1 MLKSL
6 IKKEALHI
14 LRDWRTV
21 VIVLVMPV
29 ILLLLFGFAISME
42 VNDVRVVMAVDAH
55 SERSR
60 RLAAAI
66 DANPCFIFSGLV
78 NERQIE
84 PLMRGGRADIALVG
98 RNGRW
103 QIIADASN
111 PVIARSAAA
120 YVSSVVTETS
130 SPQPLAVTVHT
141 LYNPSLRSAYN
152 FVPGILGMI
161 FILVCA
167 IMTSVSIV
175 SEKES
180 GSMDMLLVSP
190 ARPGLIILGKLIP
203 YFILSC
209 VLLALMLAISYIVLG
224 LPFSAESLGSI
235 ILSLIYIVLSLSIGL
250 LVSTL
255 VATQLSALIVS
266 AMLFMIPVIMLSGM
280 IFPIDNMPQ
289 PLQWISTIVPARW
302 YIEAMRRVMIQQL
315 PLAAVWRELAMLG
328 AMTLVLLSLA
338 ITKFRSRQ

>member
-1 MLKSL
+1 
-6 IKKEALHI
+6 
-14 LRDWRTV
+14 
-21 VIVLVMPV
+21 
-29 ILLLLFGFAISME
+29 
-42 VNDVRVVMAVDAH
+42 
-55 SERSR
+55 
-60 RLAAAI
+60 
-66 DANPCFIFSGLV
+66 
-78 NERQIE
+78 
-84 PLMRGGRADIALVG
+84 
-98 RNGRW
+98 
-103 QIIADASN
+103 

-120 YVSSVVTETS
+120 YVSSVVTETA

>member
-1 MLKSL
+1 
-6 IKKEALHI
+6 
-14 LRDWRTV
+14 
-21 VIVLVMPV
+21 
-29 ILLLLFGFAISME
+29 
-42 VNDVRVVMAVDAH
+42 
-55 SERSR
+55 
-60 RLAAAI
+60 
-66 DANPCFIFSGLV
+66 
-78 NERQIE
+78 
-84 PLMRGGRADIALVG
+84 
-98 RNGRW
+98 
-103 QIIADASN
+103 
-111 PVIARSAAA
+111 
-120 YVSSVVTETS
+120 
-130 SPQPLAVTVHT
+130 
-141 LYNPSLRSAYN
+141 
-152 FVPGILGMI
+152 
-161 FILVCA
+161 
-167 IMTSVSIV
+167 
-175 SEKES
+175 
-180 GSMDMLLVSP
+180 
-190 ARPGLIILGKLIP
+190 
-203 YFILSC
+203 
-209 VLLALMLAISYIVLG
+209 MLAISYIVLG